1 MREAASRH
9 SVRCAPSLQ
18 NRKNL
23 CPTRAATGVG
33 EEQHWR
39 TEGLVQERFGFKRL
53 ISPLLGSQNAGPQ
66 GKDKANR
73 IFSVT
78 ECVLVSEKIQKF
90 LHQGSPWGPGAK
102 TPSSQC
108 RGPGFE
114 PRSGN

>member
-1 MREAASRH
+1 MREAVSRH

-23 CPTRAATGVG
+23 CPTRAAKGVG

-53 ISPLLGSQNAGPQ
+53 ISPLLGSQDAGPQ
-66 GKDKANR
+66 GKTKQIAFSQLLSVCLLVRKYKNSSNR
-73 IFSVT
+73 N
-78 ECVLVSEKIQKF
+78 LP
-90 LHQGSPWGPGAK
+90 GSPGAK

-114 PRSGN
+114 PWSGN